1 MRNPWPLLFTATL
14 AVVTTLSLMPQP
26 PQSIDLGWDKLNH
39 ALAFAVLT
47 VLARRAA
54 PRTPL
59 WGVGAWL
66 LAWGVWIEGAQA
78 LGSTRHAEVL
88 DVLADGIGIA
98 AGSLLT
104 WIFPPNRR
112 RIDRLGD

>member
-47 VLARRAA
+47 VLAPGVRRRAS
-54 PRTPL
+54 PW
-59 WGVGAWL
+59 WGVAAWL

-78 LGSTRHAEVL
+78 LGTHPSRRS
-88 DVLADGIGIA
+88 A
-98 AGSLLT
+98 ATCSPTESASL
-104 WIFPPNRR
+104 RAVC
-112 RIDRLGD
+112 